1 MFESIQLIILL
12 LVSSVLTVA
21 LFRYLRLAPMIAYF
35 VVGLLLGPYAFGIL
49 PDSESSRHFV
59 EFGIVFLMFTIG
71 LEFSLPKLNSM
82 RHILFGLGGTQVLIT
97 LATTI
102 IFSTFLGLDLAEAFI
117 IGEKFINGDDVTLIL
132 GDNIFHGSE
141 ISKDLNKLSQE
152 KCMGAKIFAYK
163 VPDPQ
168 RYGVVEFDSNL
179 SILSIEEKPLNP
191 KTSYAVTGLYV
202 YDSKVC
208 TLAKSLTPSDRGEL
222 EITDLNNLYLKER
235 ELNVSLLDSGTAWLD
250 AGTPD
255 SLIEAAHFVQAI
267 QNRQSIQVGC
277 IEEIAFNQGF
287 ISINDLKK
295 IADLA
300 PKNKYGD
307 YIRSIAEQN

>member
-1 MFESIQLIILL
+1 MKGIILAGGLGTRLHPSTISVSKQLLPIYDKPLIYYPLSNLLSAGINEILII
-12 LVSSVLTVA
+12 STTDNID
-21 LFRYLRLAPMIAYF
+21 LF
-35 VVGLLLGPYAFGIL
+35 
-49 PDSESSRHFV
+49 
-59 EFGIVFLMFTIG
+59 
-71 LEFSLPKLNSM
+71 KK
-82 RHILFGLGGTQVLIT
+82 LFGNGSELGIKLFYEAQDIPNGI
-97 LATTI
+97 
-102 IFSTFLGLDLAEAFI
+102 AEAFI

-222 EITDLNNLYLKER
+222 EITDLNNLYLNEG